1 MTAILSRILKPM
13 SEIIDILIVG
23 AGPTGLACGIEAQR
37 TGLKLLLVE
46 KGVLVNSLFN
56 YPPGMTFFTSR
67 ERLEIGDIPLPSLNV
82 KPTRAEAIEYYRC
95 VAEHFKLPIRYH
107 QRVVSV
113 EQEDQGFEIKIEGQ
127 WDHRQSYR
135 AKFVIL
141 ATGYYDLPNRL
152 DVPGEDLP
160 HVSHYYSDAHAF
172 YQQRV
177 VVIGA
182 ANSAAVS
189 ALDLSRH
196 GADVTL
202 IHREPEVSR
211 HIKYW
216 IKPDL
221 LNRIK
226 ENSIHALFNC
236 QVKQIGRDH
245 VCVQKNSG
253 ETFHVETDYIF
264 ALTGYHPDFDF
275 IRSAGVEL
283 EPVTMRPIC
292 NPQTRETNVP
302 GLYLAGVIIAGRNT
316 NEIFIENGRFHGK
329 QIVKDIKRKL
339 AG

>member
-1 MTAILSRILKPM
+1 MP
-13 SEIIDILIVG
+13 EVIDVLIVG

-37 TGLKLLLVE
+37 AGLKPLILE
-46 KGVLVNSLFN
+46 KGCLVNSLFN

-67 ERLEIGDIPLPSLNV
+67 ERLVIGDIPLPSLNV
-82 KPTRAEAIEYYRC
+82 KPTRAEALEYYRC
-95 VAEHFKLPIRYH
+95 VAEHFHLPVRYQ

-113 EQEDQGFEIKIEGQ
+113 EKEDRGFEMRVERR
-127 WDHRQSYR
+127 WDHTESYR
-135 AKFVIL
+135 ASYAIL
-141 ATGYYDLPNRL
+141 ATGYYDLPNCL
-152 DVPGEDLP
+152 GIPGEDLP
-160 HVSHYYSDAHAF
+160 HVSHYYSDAHTF
-172 YQQRV
+172 YQQKV

-189 ALDLSRH
+189 ALDLFRH

-202 IHREPEVSR
+202 IHRESEVSR

-226 ENSIHALFNC
+226 ENSIHALFEC
-236 QVKQIGRDH
+236 EVKQIAPDH
-245 VCVQKNSG
+245 VCVQRTSG
-253 ETFHVETDYIF
+253 ETFHVKTDYVF

-283 EPVTMRPIC
+283 DPATMRPRC
-292 NPQTRETNVP
+292 NPQTLETNVP

-329 QIVKDIKRKL
+329 QIVKDIKRKM
-339 AG
+339 ASTRG

>member
-1 MTAILSRILKPM
+1 MPGETKEGSKLMPETADL
-13 SEIIDILIVG
+13 LIVG
-23 AGPTGLACGIEAQR
+23 AGPTGLACGIEAKR
-37 TGLKLLLVE
+37 AGLKPLIIE
-46 KGVLVNSLFN
+46 KGCLVNSLFN

-67 ERLEIGDIPLPSLNV
+67 ERLVIGEIPLPSLNV
-82 KPTRAEAIEYYRC
+82 KPTRAEALEYYRC
-95 VAEHFKLPIRYH
+95 VADHFQLPVRYQ

-113 EQEDQGFEIKIEGQ
+113 DRQDRDFTLAVQGRWDQRE
-127 WDHRQSYR
+127 SYR
-135 AKFVIL
+135 SRFVIL
-141 ATGYYDLPNRL
+141 ATGYYDLPNVL
-152 DVPGEDLP
+152 EIPGKDLP

-172 YQQRV
+172 YQQKV

-182 ANSAAVS
+182 ANSAAVA
-189 ALDLSRH
+189 ALDLFRH

-226 ENSIHALFNC
+226 ENSIHALFEC
-236 QVKQIGRDH
+236 EVKQIARDH

-253 ETFHVETDYIF
+253 ETFHVPADYVF

-283 EPVTMRPIC
+283 EPETMRPIC
-292 NPQTRETNVP
+292 NPHTRETNVP

-316 NEIFIENGRFHGK
+316 NEIFIENGRFHGR
-329 QIVKDIKRKL
+329 QIVKDIKRKVG
-339 AG
+339 A